1 VSWWYG
7 HFRRRRRSRLA
18 VVGTVDG
25 LNGCRRT
32 PVSPDAAEA
41 TVAPTDEAP
50 AVESLVDP

>member
-18 VVGTVDG
+18 LLGPGDE
-25 LNGCRRT
+25 LNGRGPT

-41 TVAPTDEAP
+41 TASPTVEAP
-50 AVESLVDP
+50 AVESLADP